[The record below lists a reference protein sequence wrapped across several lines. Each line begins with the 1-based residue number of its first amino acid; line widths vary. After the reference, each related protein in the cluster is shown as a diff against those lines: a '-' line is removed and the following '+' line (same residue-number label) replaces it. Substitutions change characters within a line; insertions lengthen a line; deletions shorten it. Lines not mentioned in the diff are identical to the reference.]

1 MSNKKT
7 ETQKE
12 TVQITV
18 TSETLRELN
27 HLIRLRNWEP
37 SEGYRIILGAGLGY
51 LLAQSISDSENA
63 TGSPQDS
70 ERLTA
75 RLVQTESMLASLRF
89 RAFELQQQTSNWELS
104 SGAVYQENMALKNL
118 VNRQREEIADLRL
131 KLTELQEKKA
141 GDHTTFNE
149 KNVSCSEQVSSVSN
163 SSSRFGRFWEFLK
176 IRTQKPKQL

>member
-51 LLAQSISDSENA
+51 LLAQSLSESENI
-63 TGSPQDS
+63 TGLPQDL

-75 RLVQTESMLASLRF
+75 RLVETESMLASLRF

-104 SGAVYQENMALKNL
+104 NGAVFQENMALKNL
-118 VNRQREEIADLRL
+118 VKRQREEIADLRL
-131 KLTELQEKKA
+131 KLKELQQKKA
-141 GDHTTFNE
+141 GDHTPSNE
-149 KNVSCSEQVSSVSN
+149 KNVSCSKQISTVSN
-163 SSSRFGRFWEFLK
+163 SSSRLERFSEFLK
-176 IRTQKPKQL
+176 IRVHKPKQQ